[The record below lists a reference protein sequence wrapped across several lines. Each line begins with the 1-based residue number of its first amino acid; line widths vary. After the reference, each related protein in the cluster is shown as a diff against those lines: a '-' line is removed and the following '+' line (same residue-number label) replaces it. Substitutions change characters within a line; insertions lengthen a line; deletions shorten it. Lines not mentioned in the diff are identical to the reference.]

1 MKLRHLMTLAG
12 VALTLAGCGKLG
24 PLQQPPPL
32 YGAQAQ
38 AAYAAQQKAQAD
50 AAAARAAK
58 KAEPKE
64 APDDPSTRPMAQAPY
79 GTQITGRPDPFGTAP
94 PSALG
99 NPGSGPN

>member
-1 MKLRHLMTLAG
+1 MRLRHLMTF
-12 VALTLAGCGKLG
+12 VAIAAALGACGKVG
-24 PLQQPPPL
+24 PLKQPAPL

-58 KAEPKE
+58 RAENKE
-64 APDDPSTRPMAQAPY
+64 APDDPSTRPLSQAPY
-79 GTQITGRPDPFGTAP
+79 GAQITGRPDPFGTAP

-99 NPGSGPN
+99 NPGTAPN